1 MHLRAPKITKISAW
15 EHASRHPYG
24 KQLQDNHVPNDIA
37 QMEKVMYSPDIEVSA
52 FQAALE

>member
-15 EHASRHPYG
+15 EHASRHPYSE
-24 KQLQDNHVPNDIA
+24 QLQGNHVPNDIA

-52 FQAALE
+52 FQAAVE